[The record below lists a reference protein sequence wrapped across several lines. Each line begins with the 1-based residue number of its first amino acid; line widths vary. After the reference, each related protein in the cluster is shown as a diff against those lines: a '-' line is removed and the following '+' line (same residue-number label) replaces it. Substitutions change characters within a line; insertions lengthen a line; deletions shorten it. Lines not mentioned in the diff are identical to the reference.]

1 MAQGKASGRP
11 GNGRRA
17 DPRYANGTI
26 VRRND
31 GIRRDRVRGTFT
43 GKRIAAHLRANPGD
57 TWIFDKGSHLYHR
70 TGLSAGTGSR
80 TLSATTHRAAP
91 SYSVRSAVRWCLS
104 IRYAMPAANSKIISS
119 HRPRLL
125 LLVLGAMLLV
135 SVLPLGLYHRQVLQ
149 LSQEKLTDTESV
161 QQTEVTRS
169 VGEEVQLFDA
179 NLYQQLISGRQ
190 ILAVTGLL
198 DQVDDPAHAPQV
210 TRLLENLVASN
221 PNILYLTAVGK
232 GAKGTGAGNIRA
244 DQDPFVGKA
253 LQRAFSACL
262 QSVVFRSEPLA
273 LGPDNRPAFVMAIPL
288 HVAGQFNGML
298 AAVVSLDGIL
308 SRLQETSVRGRTVFI
323 VDHNGHVIVHPDT
336 RQVVPGSDLRTSSY
350 IVAQM
355 TLIPKDLR
363 TTETVQHFN
372 TVENGKNAEMIGTYS
387 TIPDLGWAVVAQR
400 SLEKARGDAGVNEL
414 NAQALKFVIMVTLAA
429 LILGYLFA
437 VGISTPI
444 RALASSTRA
453 ISRGEF
459 HERATIRGAAEIS
472 ELAQTFNNMADDIE
486 SFIARLKQAAQE
498 NRDLFL
504 GSIRMLAA
512 AIDEKDPY
520 TRGHSDRVAKYAV
533 MLGQQLGL
541 SAEELDRLRIASL
554 LHDVGKIGVDDRV
567 LKKPGALTPEEFLVM
582 KQHPTKGANIMRPV
596 AQLKDMLPGIELH
609 HEHVDGRGYPY
620 GLKGEDIPLMAR
632 IIAVADTLDAMTTN
646 RPYQSALELSDALR
660 HIRKVAGTKFD
671 LRVVDALDSV
681 VQSGQLRLTNLLV
694 EVPA

>member
-1 MAQGKASGRP
+1 
-11 GNGRRA
+11 
-17 DPRYANGTI
+17 
-26 VRRND
+26 
-31 GIRRDRVRGTFT
+31 
-43 GKRIAAHLRANPGD
+43 
-57 TWIFDKGSHLYHR
+57 
-70 TGLSAGTGSR
+70 
-80 TLSATTHRAAP
+80 
-91 SYSVRSAVRWCLS
+91 
-104 IRYAMPAANSKIISS
+104 MPATDIKIIASR
-119 HRPRLL
+119 RPRLL

-190 ILAVTGLL
+190 ILALTGLL

-221 PNILYLTAVGK
+221 PNILYLTAVGRA
-232 GAKGTGAGNIRA
+232 AKGTGAGNIRA

-288 HVAGQFNGML
+288 HVAGQFDGML

-372 TVENGKNAEMIGTYS
+372 TIENGKNAEMIGTYS

-414 NAQALKFVIMVTLAA
+414 NAQALKFVTMVIFAA
-429 LILGYLFA
+429 LVLGYLFA

-486 SFIARLKQAAQE
+486 SFIARLQQAAQE

-520 TRGHSDRVAKYAV
+520 TRGHSDRVAKYSM

-541 SAEELDRLRIASL
+541 SAEDLDRLRIASL

-567 LKKPGALTPEEFLVM
+567 LKKPGALTPEEFVIM

-620 GLKGEDIPLMAR
+620 GLKGDDIPLMAR

-646 RPYQSALELSDALR
+646 RPYQSALELGDALR

-671 LRVVDALDSV
+671 LRVVDALESV

-694 EVPA
+694 EVPV